1 MVVRT
6 PWSAFPPVAVH
17 TDGATL
23 RSHPAYLDA
32 SQGDSRAARRLVKEV
47 MKPGKVSAAADYVVP
62 LQQLNHKGDWNA
74 IPMAFALHLAREINA
89 KVAPLIR
96 QENIVTHTAEDTAKR
111 LINQPSFIGT
121 VPRGRCII
129 VNDTVTYGSGLA
141 NLRGYL
147 EHKGSQ
153 VLLASSLVAGVF
165 ATRLA
170 PDPGLISSI
179 KRRFPNELAIFPEKL
194 GFPVDFLTNREGNY
208 VYGLKNLESIRNP
221 LAPTA
226 NFIRPSQ

>member
-1 MVVRT
+1 M
-6 PWSAFPPVAVH
+6 
-17 TDGATL
+17 

-32 SQGDSRAARRLVKEV
+32 SQGDPSAARRLVKEIY
-47 MKPGKVSAAADYVVP
+47 KPRKVVAAADFVVP
-62 LQQLNHKGDWNA
+62 LQQLNHKGVWSA
-74 IPMAFALHLAREINA
+74 IPLAFALHLARDIGA
-89 KVAPLIR
+89 KVAPMIR
-96 QENIVTHTAEDTAKR
+96 QDNIVTHTAEDSAKR
-111 LINQPSFIGT
+111 LLNQPSFIGS

-153 VLLASSLVAGVF
+153 VLLASTLVAGVF

-179 KRRFPNELAIFPEKL
+179 KRRFSNELSIFPEKL